1 MNDKNTEISV
11 SDLKKILR
19 LVLEELDQ
27 RDEEDNFKLEDDLY
41 WNIRDE
47 EWCEIYREPKD
58 LTMGSLIDDREFLEK
73 AICGERKLIPYDL
86 CKLAA
91 LLRYIGQ
98 KEIV

>member
-47 EWCEIYREPKD
+47 EWCEIYRERKPDRRPGVFRKSD
-58 LTMGSLIDDREFLEK
+58 LWEKETHSL
-73 AICGERKLIPYDL
+73 
-86 CKLAA
+86 
-91 LLRYIGQ
+91 
-98 KEIV
+98 